1 MTDPGLGEP
10 PPPSDQPEPDDL
22 VAATTDAVT
31 QRLRTRVGALLRKV
45 DRQAHYLLDR
55 ELTADEVAEATAAGE
70 NLAVLFGRMGLAELA
85 RLARNLIDA
94 LVDDGGREPTTAV
107 GLAATCEDLRSL
119 LDSAIAQYE
128 AAAQHGGLIVAIGD
142 PTEELDAICWVAH
155 TRGYA
160 VIQADHIPPIETEPV
175 AVVAMVEG
183 DCDPAIRIQL
193 LAINKRWRSPL
204 IVAHRDTEP
213 ANVRRLARY
222 ATAVLPLEAPPRDV
236 VDELARVVAAD
247 RLDLRALT
255 WGAVPEKTVDRLK
268 AYGFNVTP
276 LVDPDRLPDALGPTP
291 GAVVLGTD
299 IEATKA
305 SELAHLVRAHPMAR
319 HNPIAW
325 ITDGV
330 DPDVAPHL
338 DVTTVEEL
346 DDEEVA
352 RLVAKLRRRALD
364 AIDVG
369 HVENVILEWAAAE
382 VLVDR
387 ALAAAHRTGRQV
399 ALATIRLDPSL
410 DADRLT
416 AIEEVFGN
424 EFRIEDILG
433 RRGDHN
439 LVLALAGVPRQVAA
453 RRLGALLTRLE
464 LDDGA
469 SQVGVAVF
477 PADGRSAVDLVEA
490 ADQACARAADHDGP
504 DVVATTWRPE
514 ADEVDVL
521 VVDAD
526 PVMSQILVDLL
537 ESSGLRACLRST
549 GPETLAALQAD
560 VDRITPRL
568 LLLDL
573 DVRGI
578 DGLVMLRELRTA
590 GLLPQIKVLVM
601 MARFSEPDQR
611 MALDIGAADVINKP
625 LSATLLLHR
634 VRLLLGDGR

>member
-1 MTDPGLGEP
+1 MTDPGLSEP
-10 PPPSDQPEPDDL
+10 PPPSEQPEPDDL
-22 VAATTDAVT
+22 VSATTDAVA

-55 ELTADEVAEATAAGE
+55 ELSADEVAEATAAGE
-70 NLAVLFGRMGLAELA
+70 ALAVLFGRMGLAELA
-85 RLARNLIDA
+85 RLARNLIEA
-94 LVDDGGREPTTAV
+94 LADDGGREPTTAI

-128 AAAQHGGLIVAIGD
+128 AASQPSGLVVAIGN
-142 PTEELDAICWVAH
+142 PTEELDAVCWVAH

-160 VIQADHIPPIETEPV
+160 VLHADHIPAIETEPV
-175 AVVAMVEG
+175 AVVAVVEG

-213 ANVRRLARY
+213 ATVRRLARY
-222 ATAVLPLEAPPRDV
+222 ATTVLPLDAPPRDV
-236 VDELARVVAAD
+236 VDELARVAAAD
-247 RLDLRALT
+247 HLGLRALT
-255 WGAVPEKTVDRLK
+255 WGTVPEATVDRLR
-268 AYGFNVTP
+268 AYGFSVTP

-291 GAVVLGTD
+291 GAVVLGPT

-305 SELAHLVRAHPMAR
+305 SELAHLVRANPMAR
-319 HNPIAW
+319 HNPIVW
-325 ITDGV
+325 VTDGV
-330 DPDVAPHL
+330 DPDLAPHL
-338 DVTTVEEL
+338 DVAAVDEL

-352 RLVAKLRRRALD
+352 KLVAKLRRLAL
-364 AIDVG
+364 ASTDVG
-369 HVENVILEWAAAE
+369 HVENIILEWGAAE
-382 VLVDR
+382 VLIDR

-399 ALATIRLDPSL
+399 AMATIRLDPSL
-410 DADRLT
+410 EPDRLAT
-416 AIEEVFGN
+416 IEEVFGN

-433 RRGDHN
+433 RRGDQT

-453 RRLGALLTRLE
+453 RRLSALLTRLE
-464 LDDGA
+464 LDDGE
-469 SQVGVAVF
+469 SRVGVAVF
-477 PADGRSAVDLVEA
+477 PADGRSAIDLVEA
-490 ADQACARAADHDGP
+490 ADQACTRAASHDGP

-537 ESSGLRACLRST
+537 DSSGLRACLSTT
-549 GPETLAALQAD
+549 GPEALAALHTD
-560 VDRITPRL
+560 TDRITPRL

-573 DVRGI
+573 DVGGI

>member
-10 PPPSDQPEPDDL
+10 PPPENRPEPDDL
-22 VAATTDAVT
+22 VPATTDAVAR
-31 QRLRTRVGALLRKV
+31 RLRTRVGALLRKV

-55 ELTADEVAEATAAGE
+55 ELTAAEVAEASAAGE
-70 NLAVLFGRMGLAELA
+70 ALAVLFGRMGLAELA

-94 LVDDGGREPTTAV
+94 LADEGGRDPTTAI

-128 AAAQHGGLIVAIGD
+128 AASDHSGLVVAMGD
-142 PTEELDAICWVAH
+142 ATEELDAICWVAH

-160 VIQADHIPPIETEPV
+160 VIQGEHVPPIETEPV
-175 AVVAMVEG
+175 AVIAVVEG

-204 IVAHRDTEP
+204 IVAHRDAEP
-213 ANVRRLARY
+213 ATVRRLARY
-222 ATAVLPLEAPPRDV
+222 ATTVLPLNAPPRDV
-236 VDELARVVAAD
+236 VDELARVAAAD
-247 RLDLRALT
+247 NLGLQALT
-255 WGAVPEKTVDRLK
+255 WGTIPETTIDRLK

-276 LVDPDRLPDALGPTP
+276 LVDPDRFPDALGPTP
-291 GAVVLGTD
+291 GAVVLGPT
-299 IEATKA
+299 IEATTV
-305 SELAHLVRAHPMAR
+305 SELAHLIRAHPRAR

-330 DPDVAPHL
+330 DPDIAPHL
-338 DVTTVEEL
+338 DVTAVGEL

-352 RLVAKLRRRALD
+352 RLTAKLRRRALD
-364 AIDVG
+364 SIDVG
-369 HVENVILEWAAAE
+369 HIENVILEWAAAE

-387 ALAAAHRTGRQV
+387 ALAAAHRTGRQL
-399 ALATIRLDPSL
+399 ALATIALDPSL
-410 DADRLT
+410 DIDRL
-416 AIEEVFGN
+416 ADIEEVFGN

-433 RRGDHN
+433 RRGDHT
-439 LVLALAGVPRQVAA
+439 LILALAGVPRQVAA
-453 RRLGALLTRLE
+453 RRLESLLTRLE
-464 LDDGA
+464 LDDGQ
-469 SQVGVAVF
+469 SRVGVAVF

-490 ADQACARAADHDGP
+490 ADQACARAASHDGP

-526 PVMSQILVDLL
+526 PVVSQILVDLL
-537 ESSGLRACLRST
+537 ESSGLRASLRST
-549 GPETLAALQAD
+549 GPEALAAMQAD
-560 VDRITPRL
+560 IDRITPRL

-590 GLLPQIKVLVM
+590 GLLSQIKVLVM